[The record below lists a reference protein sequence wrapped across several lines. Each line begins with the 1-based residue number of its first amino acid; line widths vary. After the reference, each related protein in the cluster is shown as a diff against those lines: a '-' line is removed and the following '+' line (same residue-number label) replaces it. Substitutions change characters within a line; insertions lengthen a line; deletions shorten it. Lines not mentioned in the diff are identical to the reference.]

1 MDLQRGEERVALLDL
16 SSYYTWTDIEKLY
29 INKKFRILE
38 TTWDK
43 EFELPDGSFSYSL
56 SDIH

>member
-1 MDLQRGEERVALLDL
+1 MDLQRGEERVALSDL
-16 SSYYTWTDIEKLY
+16 RSYYTWTDIEKLY

-38 TTWDK
+38 TTWDE
-43 EFELPDGSFSYSL
+43 EFELPDGSFSYYL